1 VNILLFSD
9 GDLVDKGRI
18 RVSDRRLTHLRDVHG
33 ATPGD
38 SVRVGLIGGARGDG
52 SIVTLDDNSAEI
64 TFSLDQPPPDKLPL
78 TLVLALPRPKMLR
91 RILRT
96 VGECG
101 VRELHLINSYKVEKS
116 FWQSPLLAEDTLR
129 DYLLQG
135 LEQASDTIVPEV
147 QLHTRFK
154 PFAEDLLPTL
164 AADRDAVVAHP
175 GRHPGLRDACSK
187 ETLLVIGPEGGFIPY
202 EVDKCQEA
210 GCRPVSLGPRVLRVE
225 TAVAAA
231 LGTLL
236 AGTADAPAWKT

>member
-1 VNILLFSD
+1 MF
-9 GDLVDKGRI
+9 
-18 RVSDRRLTHLRDVHG
+18 RR
-33 ATPGD
+33 
-38 SVRVGLIGGARGDG
+38 
-52 SIVTLDDNSAEI
+52 SAEI
-64 TFSLDQPPPDKLPL
+64 AFSLDQPPPGKLPL

-116 FWQSPLLAEDTLR
+116 FWQSPLLVEHTMR

-164 AADRDAVVAHP
+164 A
-175 GRHPGLRDACSK
+175 K
-187 ETLLVIGPEGGFIPY
+187 
-202 EVDKCQEA
+202 
-210 GCRPVSLGPRVLRVE
+210 
-225 TAVAAA
+225 
-231 LGTLL
+231 L
-236 AGTADAPAWKT
+236 AGSQTPCIRNMYHTVDLWRVALRPAHRA